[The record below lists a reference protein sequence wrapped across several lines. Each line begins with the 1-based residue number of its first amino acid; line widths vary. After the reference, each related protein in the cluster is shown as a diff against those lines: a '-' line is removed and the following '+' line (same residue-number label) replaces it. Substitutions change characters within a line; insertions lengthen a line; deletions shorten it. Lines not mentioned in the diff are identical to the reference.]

1 MTVAAAAL
9 HFLPLDHNQEP
20 CLHGIVASV
29 TGKRS
34 RLLAG
39 LILVL
44 FVASLSARGL
54 CFMPSI
60 RTPGSTSQPEHDC
73 CKQGLQALPPACC
86 MTSLA
91 GEAPARIA
99 KGYHASASGITVT
112 VREPIPLSAAVQSRR
127 LLHFHGGAHLA
138 EPPPLVLRV

>member
-9 HFLPLDHNQEP
+9 HFVSLDHNPES
-20 CLHGIVASV
+20 CLHEIVAFV
-29 TGKRS
+29 TGKR
-34 RLLAG
+34 RCPWVG

-54 CFMPSI
+54 CFMPVAAPPS
-60 RTPGSTSQPEHDC
+60 STSQPEHDC

-112 VREPIPLSAAVQSRR
+112 VLEPIPLSAAVQSRR

>member
-1 MTVAAAAL
+1 MHETVA
-9 HFLPLDHNQEP
+9 F
-20 CLHGIVASV
+20 VRR
-29 TGKRS
+29 KRS
-34 RLLAG
+34 RLWVV

-44 FVASLSARGL
+44 FVAPLSARGL
-54 CFMPSI
+54 CFMPVAA
-60 RTPGSTSQPEHDC
+60 TPSSTSQAEHDC
-73 CKQGLQALPPACC
+73 CKQGLRALPPACC

-99 KGYHASASGITVT
+99 KGYHVSASGITVT
-112 VREPIPLSAAVQSRR
+112 VLEPIPLSAAVQSRR